1 MDWFPY
7 DKDLRRERVKA
18 KFGQKLLSRGV
29 LRKRCSDNIQQ
40 IFRTPMASNLYRNHT
55 SAWVLS
61 CKFVTSFQN
70 IFSWE
75 HLWSAASVWSRSLFA
90 SNNEFILI
98 SVFLYLN
105 LYLPAIVVHRKM
117 SVWCPKY
124 LIQKQPPEVFRPSDL
139 QLY

>member
-70 IFSWE
+70 IFS
-75 HLWSAASVWSRSLFA
+75 
-90 SNNEFILI
+90 
-98 SVFLYLN
+98 
-105 LYLPAIVVHRKM
+105 
-117 SVWCPKY
+117 
-124 LIQKQPPEVFRPSDL
+124 
-139 QLY
+139 